1 MTTKDLIEAHN
12 DLAEQFGLPRLNG
25 WKASKEAL
33 QTKIDGLLTQ
43 RTSDPLDIDPLAL
56 TEADKPT
63 VTFET
68 EENANPEPLA
78 LDVQE
83 PLGEVGPDTV
93 SPNGAEA
100 TTDESVE
107 PVEHPGKIGQM
118 IADLLVDPEGYDYQ
132 EIVDIVRGQ
141 FPQAKTSRRS
151 IASVAAALRRKAI
164 DVPRRR
170 KPNSAKA

>member
-1 MTTKDLIEAHN
+1 MTTKDLIKAHN
-12 DLAEQFGLPRLNG
+12 DLAEQFGLPPLNG

-33 QTKIDGLLTQ
+33 QARIDGLMTQ
-43 RTSDPLDIDPLAL
+43 QPSDPLDIDPLAL

-68 EENANPEPLA
+68 EVNANPEPLDTEA
-78 LDVQE
+78 QE
-83 PLGEVGPDTV
+83 PVGGGPADQV

-100 TTDESVE
+100 TTDEHVE
-107 PVEHPGKIGQM
+107 PVEHPGSIGQM
-118 IADLLVDPEGYDYQ
+118 IADLLVDPEAYGYQ

-151 IASVAAALRRKAI
+151 VASVAAALRRKAVE
-164 DVPRRR
+164 VPMRR
-170 KPNSAKA
+170 NAKG